1 MRTINTVEA
10 DYRSSHR
17 RFANAEELFAYSQ
30 SAKQI
35 SSARALKERLNPAA
49 IQPFVLRVVT
59 DARGEHYSATV
70 KFPSDIHDQSSWC
83 KTEVFSDDS
92 GLISLGQNIEC
103 TGANSLGAHSW
114 QDGWAGGPC
123 FDLFRVTTT
132 VGAPSFAHSAEGG
145 NDEHV
150 CHWV

>member
-1 MRTINTVEA
+1 MSIRTFVLGSLLLLTLTLALGAEQDDVKPEKLVGWMRTINTVEA

-103 TGANSLGAHSW
+103 TGANSLGAASM
-114 QDGWAGGPC
+114 P
-123 FDLFRVTTT
+123 LK
-132 VGAPSFAHSAEGG
+132 
-145 NDEHV
+145 
-150 CHWV
+150 